1 MTTHYIIN
9 GTTVHSEEY
18 KGINYL
24 LKKGHDLLK
33 EHNAESIDAIT
44 DNDRFTINN
53 PPKNGKQNINPNPGI

>member
-33 EHNAESIDAIT
+33 EHNATTIDCIT
-44 DNDRFTINN
+44 DNDRFTINL
-53 PPKNGKQNINPNPGI
+53 PGTNGK

>member
-24 LKKGHDLLK
+24 LKKGHELLN
-33 EHNAESIDAIT
+33 EHNVSSIDAIT
-44 DNDRFTINN
+44 DNDRFTITRPNN
-53 PPKNGKQNINPNPGI
+53 EK